1 VNPNKHILIFRKAT
15 DVVAFFY
22 VTKFRK
28 EFFNMNIT
36 ILGNIILSSAMQE
49 EAVNEMSMKIIN
61 AVANIVSGYA
71 SVDDD
76 LEITMEIDVEE
87 DHEVLLYT

>member
-1 VNPNKHILIFRKAT
+1 
-15 DVVAFFY
+15 
-22 VTKFRK
+22 
-28 EFFNMNIT
+28 MNIT

>member
-1 VNPNKHILIFRKAT
+1 
-15 DVVAFFY
+15 
-22 VTKFRK
+22 
-28 EFFNMNIT
+28 
-36 ILGNIILSSAMQE
+36 
-49 EAVNEMSMKIIN
+49 MSMKIIN